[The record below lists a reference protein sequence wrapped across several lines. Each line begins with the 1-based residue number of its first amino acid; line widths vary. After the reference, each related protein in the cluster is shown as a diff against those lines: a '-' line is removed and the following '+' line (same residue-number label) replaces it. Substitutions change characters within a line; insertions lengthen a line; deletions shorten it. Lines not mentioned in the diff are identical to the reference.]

1 MFRPAVPTTRIG
13 STLALFELIFHAA
26 VRHIRKSNGNAIVG
40 LLVSI
45 AQSLV
50 GIGVM
55 LIMFWL
61 VGRGMGNQLRGDY
74 ILYIMSGIFIYMT
87 HTKTMMAVSR
97 LEPASS
103 AMMKHAP
110 MTSAVMIGAAS
121 AAPESR
127 MVATRVGPSMR

>member
-74 ILYIMSGIFIYMT
+74 ILYIMSGIFSFMAHAKAIR
-87 HTKTMMAVSR
+87 AVSSTRPMGRVR
-97 LEPASS
+97 LTKARCCGVRLPS
-103 AMMKHAP
+103 ARLAL
-110 MTSAVMIGAAS
+110 
-121 AAPESR
+121 
-127 MVATRVGPSMR
+127 